1 MVTDTLINRKVFT
14 KFCNPELYFSSFSV
28 NVQQLILTDP
38 SFSTDTS
45 ENKLKNGFRS
55 LIKASNQI
63 SLFVRQIRGVLRRCE
78 ESPLFDISNK
88 ITI

>member
-1 MVTDTLINRKVFT
+1 MSASLEISLALSEMLRDGNRYFNQQNFT
-14 KFCNPELYFSSFSV
+14 KFCNPELQFSSFSV

-63 SLFVRQIRGVLRRCE
+63 SLFVRQIRGVLRR
-78 ESPLFDISNK
+78 
-88 ITI
+88 